1 MKLSAYPKNRTVT
14 EPDRYMEIKNC
25 LIKGLGLLNIK
36 GGYGLLSRRA
46 TISLLLALL
55 LSREN

>member
-1 MKLSAYPKNRTVT
+1 MKLNAYLKNWEVT

-36 GGYGLLSRRA
+36 GEYGLLNKEQR
-46 TISLLLALL
+46 SLYCL
-55 LSREN
+55 R

>member
-46 TISLLLALL
+46 TISLLLVL
-55 LSREN
+55 